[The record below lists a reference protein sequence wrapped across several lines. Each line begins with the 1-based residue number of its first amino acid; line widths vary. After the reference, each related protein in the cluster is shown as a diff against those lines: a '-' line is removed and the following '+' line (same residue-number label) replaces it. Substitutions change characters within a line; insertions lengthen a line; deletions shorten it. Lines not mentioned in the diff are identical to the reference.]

1 MLKSV
6 TRYGVDCNTK
16 STRAHGRLRMQKI
29 GGQNVNERFALSFS
43 PFFRLPPILLP
54 PKLPKIFD
62 KFLCYE
68 LCVLV
73 QNTDFR
79 FVVENHVVGNFTEKA
94 GRQLRIALF
103 HIRQYFYILE
113 YEREFFLVQFGKV

>member
-1 MLKSV
+1 
-6 TRYGVDCNTK
+6 
-16 STRAHGRLRMQKI
+16 MQKI